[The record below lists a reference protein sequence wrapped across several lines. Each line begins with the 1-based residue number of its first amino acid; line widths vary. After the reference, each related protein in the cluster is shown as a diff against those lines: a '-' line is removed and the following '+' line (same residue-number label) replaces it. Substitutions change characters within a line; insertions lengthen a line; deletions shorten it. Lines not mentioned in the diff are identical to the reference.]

1 MREREERRLRAAV
14 VFGAV
19 HLALQ
24 LGVYVLGFAVGP
36 GGATHEVVG
45 ISLYGIAS
53 VLTFPFVF
61 LAERLGSLG
70 QRLGLLVFPLNS
82 ATWAG
87 ALYLALGLVAH
98 VRRRGIQKP

>member
-1 MREREERRLRAAV
+1 MRGRRERHVWAAV

-24 LGVYVLGFAVGP
+24 LGVYVLAFAVGP
-36 GGATHEVVG
+36 GGATHEVLG

-53 VLTFPFVF
+53 VLTFPFLSV
-61 LAERLGSLG
+61 AERLGSLG

-82 ATWAG
+82 ATWACG
-87 ALYLALGLVAH
+87 LYLALGLVAH
-98 VRRRGIQKP
+98 VRRRGTQKA